1 MPLTRIE
8 TCKPRSD
15 AEVQQLMQAVYEAQV
30 DALGVPA
37 ADRQLR
43 YNELRPEHVFIP
55 PGRTENFTIV
65 TIQLFAGRSVELKQA
80 LYRGIVSRFASLG
93 IAPSDVF
100 ISLEESPRENWS
112 LGNGVAASE
121 L

>member
-8 TCKPRSD
+8 VCKPRSD
-15 AEVQQLMQAVYEAQV
+15 AEIQLMMQAVYEAQIE
-30 DALGVPA
+30 ALKVPA
-37 ADRQLR
+37 TDRQLR

-65 TIQLFAGRSVELKQA
+65 TIQLFAGRSVELKRA
-80 LYRGIVSRFASLG
+80 LYRGIVSRFAGIG
-93 IAPSDVF
+93 IAPADVF
-100 ISLEESPRENWS
+100 INLEETPRENWS
-112 LGNGVAASE
+112 LGDGIAACD